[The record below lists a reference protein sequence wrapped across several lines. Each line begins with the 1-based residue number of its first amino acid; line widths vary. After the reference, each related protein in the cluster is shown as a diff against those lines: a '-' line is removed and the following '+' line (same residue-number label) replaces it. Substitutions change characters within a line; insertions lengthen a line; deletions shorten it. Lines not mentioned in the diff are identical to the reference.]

1 MNAWNKPNFYAQVA
15 NIFCGTAVDAE
26 ALSENLLTHDFLHQL
41 VISSANL
48 LRCVFF
54 SKDFQKLSFYF
65 FHVRI
70 RCVVALLLSS
80 NGEQLAKLLLCLA
93 CDRIIDLI
101 RISWEQ
107 RKFLG
112 LFPSSFGQTSLRFT
126 QRFDE
131 WLRCFQ
137 ACCNGGFLRRWCT
150 LGNALVHVHASAC
163 LDHHDGHISDVLAL
177 FFPVDN
183 ATGNDHFKK
192 CALVLLSIREC
203 HPLALGVLVIS

>member
-1 MNAWNKPNFYAQVA
+1 LGFTTLKEHRTVNAWNKPNFYAQVA

-26 ALSENLLTHDFLHQL
+26 ALSEDLLTHDFLHQL

-80 NGEQLAKLLLCLA
+80 NGEQLAKLLFCLA

-101 RISWEQ
+101 RISWVIRE
-107 RKFLG
+107 LYG
-112 LFPSSFGQTSLRFT
+112 LFTSSIGQKR
-126 QRFDE
+126 QRCSQ
-131 WLRCFQ
+131 R
-137 ACCNGGFLRRWCT
+137 
-150 LGNALVHVHASAC
+150 
-163 LDHHDGHISDVLAL
+163 DH
-177 FFPVDN
+177 
-183 ATGNDHFKK
+183 
-192 CALVLLSIREC
+192 
-203 HPLALGVLVIS
+203 

>member
-1 MNAWNKPNFYAQVA
+1 YAQFA
-15 NIFCGTAVDAE
+15 NIFCGSAVDAE
-26 ALSENLLTHDFLHQL
+26 ARSAHLLTHAIRRYL
-41 VISSANL
+41 VISRGNL
-48 LRCVFF
+48 LRRVFF
-54 SKDFQKLSFYF
+54 SKDVRKLSCYF
-65 FHVRI
+65 FYVGI
-70 RCVVALLLSS
+70 RCDVARLLSS

-112 LFPSSFGQTSLRFT
+112 LFPSAFGQTSLRFT

-203 HPLALGVLVIS
+203 HPLALGMLVIS